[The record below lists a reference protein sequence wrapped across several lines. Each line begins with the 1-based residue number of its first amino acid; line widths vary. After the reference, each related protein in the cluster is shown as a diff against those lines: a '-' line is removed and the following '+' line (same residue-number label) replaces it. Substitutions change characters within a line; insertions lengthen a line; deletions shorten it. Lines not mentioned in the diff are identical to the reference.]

1 MKSSIA
7 AFVTAVSNFSKINQ
21 KFDGSISLLITG
33 DEEGIAINGTKKV
46 VEYLR
51 KRKEK
56 IDFCL
61 VGEPTNPNKLGEMIK
76 IGRRGSMTGKLSV
89 IGIQGHVA
97 YPNRA
102 NNPSTALVQI
112 LKELKEI
119 KFDKGTK
126 DFQPTNLEITK
137 INIDNSADNVIP
149 GLANASFNI
158 RFNNK
163 HTSYKLKNKINKIIK
178 QICNKNKSKYKIEY
192 SVSGEAFLTKP
203 NKTTFMIQNTIKK
216 VTKIK
221 PKLSTTGGT
230 SDARFIRKIAPCL
243 EFGLVGKTMH
253 KVGEC
258 VSLSDLKRLTL
269 IYTKILD
276 NYFKWKLVLITSDT
290 SQNHDT
296 GPGHPE
302 QIARVSVI
310 VENFKKLNNK
320 NLIWKKPSKVS
331 DDILLTTHEK
341 NYLNLV
347 KSSFPKKGFSSLDGD
362 TIISPGSK
370 EATFD
375 AVGSIIAAIDGV
387 EKKEFRNAFCGVRPP
402 GHHSSQNKAAGFCI
416 LNSVSIGANYLLK
429 KYKYKKVA
437 IIDFDVHHGNGTQD
451 IFYENENAL
460 YFKINFLFKN

>member
-1 MKSSIA
+1 MPTINELQLAKELIRFPSVTKTDAGVIKFLEKKLKKIGFKTKILEFKDKNSYPVKNLYARLGTTSPNFCYAGHLDVVPPGNLNDWIVNPFKPAVKKGYLIGRGANDMKSSIA
-7 AFVTAVSNFSKINQ
+7 AFVTAVSNFSKKNK

-46 VEYLR
+46 VEFLR

-76 IGRRGSMTGKLSV
+76 IGRRGSMTGKLSI

-102 NNPSTALVQI
+102 NNPSTALVRI

-137 INIDNSADNVIP
+137 INIDNSADNIIP

-163 HTSYKLKNKINKIIK
+163 HTSHKLKNKINKIIK
-178 QICNKNKSKYKIEY
+178 QICKKNKSKYKIEY

-203 NKTTFMIQNTIKK
+203 NKTTFMIQNTIKRI
-216 VTKIK
+216 TKIK

-276 NYFKWKLVLITSDT
+276 NYFKWKLV
-290 SQNHDT
+290 
-296 GPGHPE
+296 
-302 QIARVSVI
+302 
-310 VENFKKLNNK
+310 
-320 NLIWKKPSKVS
+320 
-331 DDILLTTHEK
+331 
-341 NYLNLV
+341 
-347 KSSFPKKGFSSLDGD
+347 
-362 TIISPGSK
+362 
-370 EATFD
+370 
-375 AVGSIIAAIDGV
+375 
-387 EKKEFRNAFCGVRPP
+387 
-402 GHHSSQNKAAGFCI
+402 
-416 LNSVSIGANYLLK
+416 
-429 KYKYKKVA
+429 
-437 IIDFDVHHGNGTQD
+437 
-451 IFYENENAL
+451 
-460 YFKINFLFKN
+460 